1 MKTSLILIPVLLAAS
16 AAAFAEKPERRWHGP
31 ISIEE
36 AEARAAE
43 RFSRIDAD
51 GDGTLS
57 RDELFS
63 EERRQERTDERRQ
76 RKFERLDADGDG
88 AVSAEEYGKRMERL
102 LALDSDEDG
111 QVTREELRAAKH
123 RKTTKRQQGG

>member
-16 AAAFAEKPERRWHGP
+16 AAAFAEKPDRRWHGP

-51 GDGTLS
+51 GDGALT
-57 RDELFS
+57 REELFS
-63 EERRQERTDERRQ
+63 EERRKERIDERRQ
-76 RKFERLDADGDG
+76 RKFDRLDADGDG
-88 AVSAEEYGKRMERL
+88 TVSAEEYGKRIERL
-102 LALDSDEDG
+102 VALDSDEDG
-111 QVTREELRAAKH
+111 QVSREELRAAKH
-123 RKTTKRQQGG
+123 RKRPKRHQDG

>member
-1 MKTSLILIPVLLAAS
+1 MKTSLILIPALLAAS
-16 AAAFAEKPERRWHGP
+16 AAAFAEKPDRRWHGP

-51 GDGTLS
+51 GDGTLT
-57 RDELFS
+57 REELFS
-63 EERRQERTDERRQ
+63 EERRQERVGERRQ

-88 AVSAEEYGKRMERL
+88 TVSAEEYGKRMERL
-102 LALDSDEDG
+102 LALDSDQDG

-123 RKTTKRQQGG
+123 RKKSKRQQDG

>member
-1 MKTSLILIPVLLAAS
+1 MKTSLILIPALLAAS
-16 AAAFAEKPERRWHGP
+16 AAAFAEKPDRRWHGP

-51 GDGTLS
+51 GDGTLT
-57 RDELFS
+57 REELFS
-63 EERRQERTDERRQ
+63 EERRQERIGERRQ
-76 RKFERLDADGDG
+76 REFERLDADGDG
-88 AVSAEEYGKRMERL
+88 TVSAEEYGKRMERL
-102 LALDSDEDG
+102 LALDSDQDG

-123 RKTTKRQQGG
+123 RKKTKRQQDG